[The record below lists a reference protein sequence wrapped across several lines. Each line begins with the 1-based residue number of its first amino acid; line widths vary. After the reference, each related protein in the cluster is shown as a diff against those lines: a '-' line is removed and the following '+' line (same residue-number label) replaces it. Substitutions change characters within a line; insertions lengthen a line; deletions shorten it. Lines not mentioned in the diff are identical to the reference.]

1 MGPYLLSFIFHLS
14 SSAPSPNFPG
24 KKNPDLRGP
33 VFPFDVALSG
43 EGRNQLKPNRGES
56 VMTSQK
62 AKWPMILVAVG
73 AIVAYVYARPPIP
86 SKPATMT
93 MSQGTAVEV
102 HLDRA
107 VSSRSSAPGDQFT
120 GRLAEAI
127 LVDGQEMVPKDT
139 EFSGKVIQAI
149 PAGRL
154 AGGAKLRIVLTSFE
168 LAGTN
173 YAIQTTPIMRVS
185 EGNGKHTAEMAGGGA
200 ALGAAMGAL
209 AHHHGKGA
217 LIGAG
222 VGAGAGVAG
231 SAATSQ
237 AHDIVMSSESLLTFK
252 LMQDVEIT
260 PAPAAQPQPTAF
272 TAMVRGLFSGH

>member
-1 MGPYLLSFIFHLS
+1 
-14 SSAPSPNFPG
+14 
-24 KKNPDLRGP
+24 
-33 VFPFDVALSG
+33 
-43 EGRNQLKPNRGES
+43 
-56 VMTSQK
+56 MTSQK
-62 AKWPMILVAVG
+62 TKWPAILLAVG
-73 AIVAYVYARPPIP
+73 AIAAYVYARPPIP

-120 GRLAEAI
+120 GKLAEAI
-127 LVDGQEMVPKDT
+127 VADGHEIVPKDT

-149 PAGRL
+149 PAGHL
-154 AGGAKLRIVLTSFE
+154 AGGAKLRVVLTSFE
-168 LAGTN
+168 LDGKE

-185 EGNGKHTAEMAGGGA
+185 QGNGKRTAEMAGGGA
-200 ALGAAMGAL
+200 ALGAAIGAL

-231 SAATSQ
+231 SAATSE
-237 AHDIVMSSESLLTFK
+237 AHDIVLSSESLLTFK
-252 LMQDVEIT
+252 LMQDVDIT
-260 PAPAAQPQPTAF
+260 PAAAAQPQHTDFA
-272 TAMVRGLFSGH
+272 AMVRGLFSGH